1 MTRVLLDQGLP
12 RGAASL
18 LREAGWDAQ
27 HVGDHDMAQA
37 EDSAILEVARRENRI
52 VIKLDADFHALLA
65 LAGHDLPSV
74 VRIREE
80 GLKSPEI
87 ASLIQRV
94 FTLAGADLAQGALLT
109 VANGKLRIKH
119 LPITK

>member
-12 RGAASL
+12 RGAAAL

-27 HVGDHDMAQA
+27 HVGDRDMARA
-37 EDSAILEVARRENRI
+37 EDGAILEAARRENRI
-52 VIKLDADFHALLA
+52 VITLDADFHALLA
-65 LAGHDLPSV
+65 LAGYDSPSV
-74 VRIREE
+74 LRIREE

-94 FTLAGADLAQGALLT
+94 FTLAGADLARGALLT